1 MDGSGGPVE
10 HRMRVVAKTTVAR
23 DVVAVRLA
31 EPDGG
36 PVPAWSPGAHLDLVL
51 DEGLVRQY
59 SLCGDPADDRHL
71 TVAVL
76 REAAGRGGSI
86 RVHDKLEEGDLV
98 EVRGPRNNFAL
109 AGALGYLFV
118 AGGIGITPLLP
129 MIGAVAA
136 AGAPWRLLYGGRTRA
151 SMAFAGEL
159 AATHPR
165 QVAIHPQDSHG
176 LLDIEAALAAA
187 APGTAVYCCGP
198 EPLLRAVEDAVR
210 DHEGLTLHVER
221 FAPKVVPVTAADGE
235 FEVELARS
243 GAVVTVPA
251 TASILDALE
260 AAGVRTDYSCRE
272 GTCGTCEVAV
282 LAGTPDHRDSVLTAE
297 EQAAGDVMMPCVS
310 RCLGIRLVLDL

>member
-1 MDGSGGPVE
+1 
-10 HRMRVVAKTTVAR
+10 MRVVAKTVVAR
-23 DVVAVRLA
+23 DVVAIRLA

-36 PVPAWSPGAHLDLVL
+36 PVPSWTPGAHIDLVL
-51 DEGLVRQY
+51 DAGLIRQY

-71 TVAVL
+71 TIAVL

-98 EVRGPRNNFAL
+98 EVGPPRNNFAL
-109 AGALGYLFV
+109 VTAPAYLFV

-129 MIGAVAA
+129 MLAA
-136 AGAPWRLLYGGRTRA
+136 AGDSWRLLYGGRTSE

-159 AATHPR
+159 AAAHPDR
-165 QVAIHPQDSHG
+165 VAIRPQDRYG
-176 LLDIEAALAAA
+176 LLDLDAALAAA

-198 EPLLRAVEDAVR
+198 EPLLRAVEAAVHGR
-210 DHEGLTLHVER
+210 DGLTLHVER
-221 FAPKVVPVTAADGE
+221 FAPKVAATTAADGE

-243 GAVVTVPA
+243 GRVVTVPA
-251 TASILDALE
+251 AASILDALE
-260 AAGVRTDYSCRE
+260 AAGIRADHSCRE

-282 LAGTPDHRDSVLTAE
+282 LAGVPDHRDSVLTAD

-310 RCLGIRLVLDL
+310 RCLGARLVLDL